1 MIPDDK
7 AADDAHAR
15 ASALATTASANAPS
29 SARVIVA
36 DARNAADTF

>member
-15 ASALATTASANAPS
+15 ASALATTASANAPLS
-29 SARVIVA
+29 NRATVT
-36 DARNAADTF
+36 DAWNAADTF